1 MSSLGVVYPTLISA
15 SMAIG
20 MEKRSVVRRLVSEDP
35 KYQDWFYVE
44 KELTVI
50 EPPRVYHPST
60 DSIDHINVYSR
71 GHTELGRLL
80 TNPSPIGFEHP
91 AFGYF
96 NTAEGLHFFLK
107 TGMLDYEYAQLS
119 GFEARKKGKADH
131 KNYIQ
136 NPDFDRLMRIGWIC
150 KITQNPKLYELVIT
164 NTLPL
169 AHYYYYGKPDN
180 CKVIPDR
187 SNFTDNLTAVCKFL
201 TDR

>member
-1 MSSLGVVYPTLISA
+1 MV
-15 SMAIG
+15 IG

-60 DSIDHINVYSR
+60 DSIDHINIYSR

-91 AFGYF
+91 AFGHF

-169 AHYYYYGKPDN
+169 VHYYYYGKPDN

>member
-1 MSSLGVVYPTLISA
+1 VINSPPSKQAQGNLRYMPFMDEC
-15 SMAIG
+15 SMHRQQ
-20 MEKRSVVRRLVSEDP
+20 MELLPLD
-35 KYQDWFYVE
+35 DGI
-44 KELTVI
+44 T
-50 EPPRVYHPST
+50 
-60 DSIDHINVYSR
+60 HINIYSR

-91 AFGYF
+91 AFGHF

-169 AHYYYYGKPDN
+169 VHYYYYGKPDN

-187 SNFTDNLTAVCKFL
+187 SNFTGNLTAVCKFL
-201 TDR
+201 TDH